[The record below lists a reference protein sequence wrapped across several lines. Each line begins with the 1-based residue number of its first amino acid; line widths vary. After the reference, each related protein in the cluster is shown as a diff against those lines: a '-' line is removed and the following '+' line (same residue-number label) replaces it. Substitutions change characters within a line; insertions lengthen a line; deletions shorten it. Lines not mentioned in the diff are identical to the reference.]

1 MASDVVEFEDEEEAG
16 FSQDKFSVFTAIVD
30 LGDGK
35 IRHVNLYFPNTPHTN
50 YSGSKSPITQASL
63 ASMYLMS
70 GKWSAWFSSKLDT
83 AYSDWKVR
91 LASILRKRMSAEVQT
106 AIKSRYSALRRKE
119 SQAAMSDIKREIS
132 SAKIA
137 YEQTRSARDYL
148 REKIKGEVPDAIIPV
163 DLWGVY
169 RDEWIRDYKKSLK
182 AELDRLTSN
191 TRNLR
196 TKYLAKKSDL
206 VNLKNTLA
214 RKFESIQHIKDRERF
229 RAKLEHFDDEQDALI
244 SAIYD
249 GNVEQFTKAR
259 KEAREQ
265 LEAVDNPYMY
275 GLTVF
280 NSIQIAAKEAREQLV
295 NWILGAKAPDIADRT
310 RDNRASRHHPED
322 PPLNETGEF
331 ANSLKYEVI

>member
-1 MASDVVEFEDEEEAG
+1 MESDVVEFEDEEEAG
-16 FSQDKFSVFTAIVD
+16 FSQNKFTVFTAIVD
-30 LGDGK
+30 LGNDK

-50 YSGSKSPITQASL
+50 YSGSRNPITQAGI

-70 GKWSAWFSSKLDT
+70 GKWSSWFSSKLDT

-91 LASILRKRMSAEVQT
+91 LAGILRKRMSTEVQT

-119 SQAAMSDIKREIS
+119 SQAAISDIKREIS
-132 SAKIA
+132 SAKTA
-137 YEQTRSARDYL
+137 YEQARSERDYL
-148 REKIKGEVPDAIIPV
+148 REKIKVGVPDAIIPV

-169 RDEWIRDYKKSLK
+169 RDEWILDYKKSLK

-191 TRNLR
+191 TRSFR

-206 VNLKNTLA
+206 AVLKNTLA

-229 RAKLEHFDDEQDALI
+229 RAKLEHFDEEQDSIIA
-244 SAIYD
+244 AIYD

-259 KEAREQ
+259 REVREQ
-265 LEAVDNPYMY
+265 LEAIDSPYMY
-275 GLTVF
+275 GMTVF
-280 NSIQIAAKEAREQLV
+280 NSIQRAAKEAREQLV

-310 RDNRASRHHPED
+310 KENRASRHHPED